1 MHRGRSW
8 ARMRWTWRLPMRLI
22 ERTGCTGVVLVL
34 PQIGCP
40 DRRSIPAQ
48 IARSVPCLK
57 SN

>member
-1 MHRGRSW
+1 
-8 ARMRWTWRLPMRLI
+8 
-22 ERTGCTGVVLVL
+22 VLVL